1 MRPGLRVFPIK
12 SNGDDLKKL
21 IALVKAGDL
30 ARLGHGEFTTR
41 RFHQE
46 ISGFVRDLLQ
56 FMATWMGK
64 HIFAFFLN
72 HEILGFW
79 DIPKWLAYWDI
90 EPAIQAPKF
99 WVFRF
104 VMYVGSGPLIRG

>member
-1 MRPGLRVFPIK
+1 
-12 SNGDDLKKL
+12 
-21 IALVKAGDL
+21 
-30 ARLGHGEFTTR
+30 
-41 RFHQE
+41 
-46 ISGFVRDLLQ
+46 
-56 FMATWMGK
+56 MGK